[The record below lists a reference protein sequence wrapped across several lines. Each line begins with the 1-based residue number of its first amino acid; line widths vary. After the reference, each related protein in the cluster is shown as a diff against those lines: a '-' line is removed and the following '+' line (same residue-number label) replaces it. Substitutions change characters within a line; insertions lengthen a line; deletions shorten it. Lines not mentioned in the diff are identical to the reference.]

1 MGAIIAVVNKK
12 GEDATENAVNMLE
25 ILKHKGVENF
35 GIASP
40 NNVKIEKSPETLKNC
55 ELKSPII
62 VGHAFSKISASD
74 KPQPV
79 MLENATMVFEGRIYP
94 TIAETSSAEKVGENL
109 QKTREN
115 TLENLIRQ
123 AGGDFVFAVA
133 ERERLIV
140 GRDAMGLRPVYYG
153 ENRDLSALA
162 SERKVLWKIGIEK
175 AYSFP
180 PGNMAFI
187 DKHGFKFK
195 SVRKLVYSKAK
206 QITMEKVVKTL
217 KALLEK
223 SIGERVAGVKEV
235 AVAFSGGL
243 DSSLI
248 AFLTKR
254 LGINVHLIHV
264 SLKNQ
269 PETEHAKRAAEAIK
283 LPIHTCLYEETQ
295 VAETLQK
302 VVWLVEEP
310 DPVKASIGIALYWA
324 AENAAKMGFKVLLAG
339 QGADE
344 LFGGYKKYVNYYAL
358 YGSEKAHKKM
368 FKDIA
373 KMYESNF
380 ERDFKICN
388 FHNVE
393 LRLPFATYQI
403 ANFAIE
409 LPTELKIS
417 LLGGEQR
424 KLVLRKVGEN
434 FGLSQ
439 FIVERQK
446 KAVQYA
452 TGINKILGK
461 LAKKEGLSRKDYVEK
476 TFQTVFKGLVEND

>member
-1 MGAIIAVVNKK
+1 MGAIVAVVNKE
-12 GEDATENAVNMLE
+12 GEDATETAVNMLE
-25 ILKHKGVENF
+25 ILTHKGVEAF

-40 NNVKIEKSPETLKNC
+40 NNVKIEKSPEALKNC

-62 VGHAFSKISASD
+62 IGHVFSKIFASD

-94 TIAETSSAEKVGENL
+94 SIAENPAEKNAKTF
-109 QKTREN
+109 QKTRE
-115 TLENLIRQ
+115 ENLKNLIEK
-123 AGGDFVFAVA
+123 AVDDFVFAVA
-133 ERERLIV
+133 ERERLIA
-140 GRDAMGLRPVYYG
+140 GRDAMGVRPLYYG
-153 ENRDLSALA
+153 ENMDLAALA
-162 SERKVLWKIGIEK
+162 SERKALWKIGIEK

-195 SVRKLVYSKAK
+195 SVKKLVYSKAK
-206 QITMEKVVKTL
+206 QITMEKAVKTL
-217 KALLEK
+217 KNLLEK
-223 SIGERVAGVKEV
+223 SIWERVSGLKEV

-269 PETEHAKRAAEAIK
+269 LETEHAKKAAEAIK

-310 DPVKASIGIALYWA
+310 DPVKAGIGIALYWA

-368 FKDIA
+368 FKDITE
-373 KMYESNF
+373 MYESNF

-388 FHNVE
+388 FNSVE

-403 ANFAIE
+403 ANFAME

-452 TGINKILGK
+452 TGINKVLEK

-476 TFQTVFKGLVEND
+476 TFQTVFKGLVENE